1 MSHAVGALPV
11 QTSVTRQAK
20 NTLPIDRLPLDYPDV
35 DVTDDC
41 ITNIFLWLLCAQRS
55 IVERSLAKTRK
66 SRIAVALPSVSIF
79 EKILGLVRQGI
90 TWAGA
95 RNSDA
100 TTDTPMPITMKNNRD
115 VDFAGN
121 TDGNFIGASRAHM
134 MGTATPTRCPMQTL

>member
-11 QTSVTRQAK
+11 QTSVSRQAK
-20 NTLPIDRLPLDYPDV
+20 NTLPLDRLPLDYPDV
-35 DVTDDC
+35 DATDDC
-41 ITNIFLWLLCAQRS
+41 ITNIFLWLLRAQRS
-55 IVERSLAKTRK
+55 IVEKSLAKTRK
-66 SRIAVALPSVSIF
+66 SRIQWLY
-79 EKILGLVRQGI
+79 RQYRSLKNTWVGI
-90 TWAGA
+90 TWEGA

-100 TTDTPMPITMKNNRD
+100 ATDTPMPITMKNNRD